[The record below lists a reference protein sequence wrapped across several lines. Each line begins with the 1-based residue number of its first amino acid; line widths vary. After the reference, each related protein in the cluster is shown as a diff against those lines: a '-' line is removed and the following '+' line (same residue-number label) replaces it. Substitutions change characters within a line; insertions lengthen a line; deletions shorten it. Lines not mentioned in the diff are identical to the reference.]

1 MEAIT
6 LTMSMV
12 PYLLLMVLAG
22 PAAQPHDT
30 DGLGPLRQLSGSVE
44 ALVRRVSPS
53 VVQVIVTA
61 YTTVDR
67 GDSGQVDLVLGKQ
80 RSVGSGVVIDE
91 DGYIIT
97 NAHVI
102 KGARRVQ
109 VIAAD
114 SRGRPVDAAIIGVAD
129 EIDLALLKVEV
140 KGLRPLPIANED
152 HIRQGEMVFAFGSP
166 QGLRDSVTMGLISA
180 TSRQPDPDAPMT
192 YIQTDAPINRGNS
205 GGPLVNTDGELVG
218 INTFILSNSG
228 GSEGLGFAIPSALV
242 SMAYPKL
249 RQYGHLHR
257 GQTGMLLQT
266 ITPELAEG
274 LGLHREY
281 GVIVSDVIAGGPADA
296 AGVQIGDVI
305 DSVDGHPVQGILPVA
320 MRLFTSNGDER
331 LTLRLI
337 RGKETVRADVAVVAG
352 RREVDRISDLLDP
365 EASLIAPLGVLGIAI
380 TDQIAPLLPSLR
392 AQSGVIIA
400 ARAPENDSDV
410 PLLTGDVIHAVNGVP
425 VVTLESLR
433 ALLAA
438 VRPRGAIVLQL
449 ERRGQLMYVAFNA
462 D

>member
-1 MEAIT
+1 MIRMLIA
-6 LTMSMV
+6 V
-12 PYLLLMVLAG
+12 GLLSSLSIANDVR
-22 PAAQPHDT
+22 AQSRDA
-30 DGLGPLRQLSGSVE
+30 DGGLGALRQLSGSVQ

-61 YTTVDR
+61 YTTVDQ
-67 GDSGQVDLVLGKQ
+67 GDSGQVDLVMGKQ
-80 RSVGSGVVIDE
+80 HSVGSGVVIDE

-97 NAHVI
+97 NAHVV
-102 KGARRVQ
+102 KDARRVQ
-109 VIAAD
+109 VITPD
-114 SRGRPVDAAIIGVAD
+114 SRGRPLDAAIIGVAD

-140 KGLRPLPIANED
+140 KGLRPLPVANED
-152 HIRQGEMVFAFGSP
+152 HIRQGEIVFAFGSP

-180 TSRQPDPDAPMT
+180 TSRQPDPDAPMA

-274 LGLHREY
+274 LGLHREH

-305 DSVDGHPVQGILPVA
+305 DSVDGHPVESILPVA

-331 LTLRLI
+331 ITLRLI
-337 RGKETVRADVAVVAG
+337 RGEETLRADVAVVAEQH
-352 RREVDRISDLLDP
+352 EVDRITDLLDP

-380 TDQIAPLLPSLR
+380 TDKIAPLLPSLR

-438 VRPRGAIVLQL
+438 VRQHGAIVLQL
-449 ERRGQLMYVAFNA
+449 ERSGQLMYVAFNA

>member
-1 MEAIT
+1 
-6 LTMSMV
+6 MSMI
-12 PYLLLMVLAG
+12 PYLLLMALAAPG
-22 PAAQPHDT
+22 PQGQNA
-30 DGLGPLRQLSGSVE
+30 DGLGPLRLLSGSVQ

-61 YTTVDR
+61 YTTVDQ
-67 GDSGQVDLVLGKQ
+67 GGGGEVDLVMGKQ
-80 RSVGSGVVIDE
+80 HMVGSGVVIDE
-91 DGYIIT
+91 NGYIIT
-97 NAHVI
+97 NAHVV
-102 KGARRVQ
+102 KDARRVQ
-109 VIAAD
+109 IVPPD
-114 SRGRPVDAAIIGVAD
+114 SRGRPVDAAIVGVA
-129 EIDLALLKVEV
+129 EEVDLALLKVEI
-140 KGLRPLPIANED
+140 KGLKPLPVANED
-152 HIRQGEMVFAFGSP
+152 HIRQGEIVFAFGSP

-180 TSRQPDPDAPMT
+180 TARQPDPDTPMA

-274 LGLHREY
+274 LGLHREH
-281 GVIVSDVIAGGPADA
+281 GVIVADVVAGGPADA
-296 AGVQIGDVI
+296 AGVQLGDVI
-305 DSVDGHPVQGILPVA
+305 DSVDGHPVDGILPVA

-331 LTLRLI
+331 LALRLV
-337 RGKETVRADVAVVAG
+337 RGERTLRADVAVVA
-352 RREVDRISDLLDP
+352 EQHDVDRLTDLLDP
-365 EASLIAPLGVLGIAI
+365 ETSLISPLGVLGIAI
-380 TDQIAPLLPSLR
+380 TDKIAPLLPSLR
-392 AQSGVIIA
+392 GQNGVIVA

-410 PLLTGDVIHAVNGVP
+410 PLITGDVIHAVNGIP

-438 VRPRGAIVLQL
+438 VRPHGAIVLQL
-449 ERRGQLMYVAFNA
+449 ERNGQLMYVTFDA